1 MKKGLKVLA
10 TLGVAALSTAV
21 VTSCG
26 EKPAPTDTS
35 KESQSSEVES
45 QSSGKESESKESQ
58 TSEVESQSSE
68 SQSSESQSSESQ
80 SESSESESEQV
91 DYQLDLSQFTTE
103 YVKGSK
109 LSFAKLIVKDKDGNV
124 LTEGTEDNQYVI
136 DYTNLNLDEDMVLKT
151 TGEFTINVVVT
162 PAGKDPVVLE
172 LKISVVNEIV
182 REIATVQDFLAMRH
196 EVSSQEADTKFND
209 YSYKLTADIDLEG
222 VELDQCDVIFR
233 GVIDGQGHTIK
244 NASYVAKSSK
254 EALMFK
260 EIAGTSTIKNL
271 HFFNCSAVNASE
283 TIAIVAG
290 EIHQAGTNVI
300 TFEDVEFSMCT
311 VKSDNNY
318 AALVIGRVEGT
329 TADIIMDKITVKNF
343 TSVTCVQYGGGL
355 LGDVI
360 AKCSMKVTNCDI
372 DLDSSTNANGS
383 QIIGRNR
390 GVKAL
395 EVENVIFR
403 GDIDAVTTSNKS
415 TAYVT
420 GGNSKDGTGKL
431 VIKNVLVLGKTTQ
444 ANDLLIAGD
453 TTGDANKT
461 IENIYY
467 VEPASVDYSNI
478 AKNYT
483 KITKDQF
490 TASWAT
496 STLKLPADIF
506 EADSNTVVH
515 IKGSSSN
522 TPAETATVKSIV
534 LSTDSVKKQFFV
546 TDKFDTEGL
555 ATAIVWS
562 DGCTTSADSTTVVVK
577 NAEGTVVDSTDLSK
591 LATGDYSVEVTVDLG
606 AKGKATSSY
615 NIAIVKYTDT
625 VVITDDA
632 KTVFAVGQKFDAT
645 NLYVFAQLSD
655 GTQRLDTKA
664 AIKITDKDGNAVDAT
679 KEFTQAGQ
687 YTVTVTL
694 NGFAKTYTID
704 VVEPQ
709 QAVGTVNVVVDA
721 LAVNGT
727 KVDGCYEFNTIEK
740 AINYLDSLALDEDA
754 VKTIYV
760 KNGTYKEKVYVSVPN
775 VSIIGETKEKTI
787 ITFDYAEGTPKL
799 NGDGTYKMDCA
810 TFTVNASATGFTMS
824 NITVRNDFDY
834 AGSKLADKQAF
845 ALRCDADKATF
856 NNVYFYGVQ
865 DTLYAN
871 KGRQYYYNCRIDGAV
886 DYVFGEADGGVA
898 LFDTCVFHSVVRKN
912 NQGAAEPNNGYVF
925 APKTDATEAKGVKY
939 NYVVMNSVFEADA
952 EVLDGAMSVARPW
965 GASANLT
972 ILNSTFTKAYSA
984 LGYGEGKSRYADMS
998 GNSPENAQFAEYK
1011 TTQEGQPVVAAKG
1024 FKVLTDE
1031 EAQAYTI
1038 ANIFA
1043 KENGKIVYAD
1053 AWAPVTETSKNPAQN
1068 GELSYVSYYEL
1079 GKEQYKEGESF
1090 VPSVV
1095 KAYKVTYESTAYGR
1109 TIVEEI
1115 TPTEVIKDSTG
1126 KTVDAATMLS
1136 AAGQYTLTLV
1146 YDDVEIDSK
1155 QVTVISASQTT
1166 VEFTYTEP
1174 ENVSDWTVNIAAAGS
1189 SKTNG
1194 IVGDGTTA
1202 ANISCDKLVA
1212 NGTDNLTSKKFDACK
1227 KATLAVQTF
1236 TTSTSKQLK
1245 FVVEALDASGNVV
1258 KSVQFD
1264 GTVNKLL
1271 VESTVAVES
1280 TTDFVQL
1287 RIRLD
1292 QTDSNTN
1299 TKHAGIYQIKTT
1311 LVY

>member
-68 SQSSESQSSESQ
+68 SQSSESQS
-80 SESSESESEQV
+80 ESSESESEQT

-109 LSFAKLIVKDKDGNV
+109 LSFEKLIVKDKDGNV

-360 AKCSMKVTNCDI
+360 AKCSMKVTNSDI
-372 DLDSSTNANGS
+372 DLDSSTNGNGS

-420 GGNSKDGTGKL
+420 GGNKATGKL

-444 ANDLLIAGD
+444 VGDLLLSSSD
-453 TTGDANKT
+453 TTPAANKT

-467 VEPASVDYSNI
+467 VEPASVDYSKI
-478 AKNYT
+478 AGNYT

-972 ILNSTFTKAYSA
+972 ILNSTFTKAYSV

-1031 EAQAYTI
+1031 EAKAYTI

-1079 GKEQYKEGESF
+1079 GKEQYKEGETF

-1146 YDDVEIDSK
+1146 YDEVEIDSK
-1155 QVTVISASQTT
+1155 QVTVVSASQST

-1174 ENVSDWTVNIAAAGS
+1174 ENVSDWEVNIAAAGS
-1189 SKTNG
+1189 TKTNG
-1194 IVGDGTTA
+1194 VIGDDQNDKTVTR
-1202 ANISCDKLVA
+1202 NIDCDKLVA

-1227 KATLAVQTF
+1227 KATLVVQSF
-1236 TTSTSKQLK
+1236 TSGTNNSLK

-1258 KSVQFD
+1258 KSVQFA
-1264 GTVNKLL
+1264 GPTKKLFVETTVD
-1271 VESTVAVES
+1271 VES

-1299 TKHAGIYQIKTT
+1299 TKNACIYQIKTT